1 MGAIGWWL
9 ERGPQPQFIVLWAF
23 KIAGFEL
30 GGVVGFYCEI
40 NGDLG
45 LKIGI

>member
-1 MGAIGWWL
+1 MELVRWALPTQFDSVL
-9 ERGPQPQFIVLWAF
+9 EFG
-23 KIAGFEL
+23 IA